1 MKPNYTRRCL
11 LLVLPF
17 AFCAFDSYSL
27 AQSQVP
33 PSGDPAS
40 YVLFDVPTAVS
51 TKVVGINN
59 SGEVT
64 GYFQDSPWGAQRGF
78 VREPNGD
85 ITVFDGI
92 PAAINDP
99 GDVAGIVYA
108 VGIHSFLRN
117 AQGNITVFDVPQLSP
132 TILPIGFAMAID
144 NRGDIA
150 GFIIPCPGCDT
161 WVGFVR
167 HRQGDI
173 TTFAPIVNG
182 SVPTGI
188 NERGDIV
195 GVTSPFYSGREGFV
209 RDRKGLMTVFDVAN
223 SPIAAY
229 PVGINNRG
237 DITGYFYDSQPNA
250 TRGFLRDSK
259 GNITVFDGMPAAIN
273 DADEIAGDFSD
284 ATGDHNFLRDNKGNV
299 TVFNVPN
306 NSGAH
311 AVSINNRGDVAGYF
325 LDATT
330 GKTRGFVRIANP

>member
-1 MKPNYTRRCL
+1 MKPTYTRRCL

-17 AFCAFDSYSL
+17 ALYAFDSYSL
-27 AQSQVP
+27 AQGQVP
-33 PSGDPAS
+33 PSGDGAS
-40 YVLFDVPTAVS
+40 YVVFDVPNAVS

-64 GYFQDSPWGAQRGF
+64 GYFQDSPSGGTRGF

-85 ITVFDGI
+85 ITVFGGI

-99 GDVAGIVYA
+99 GDVAGVN
-108 VGIHSFLRN
+108 FLRD
-117 AQGNITVFDVPQLSP
+117 AHGNITEFDIPLS
-132 TILPIGFAMAID
+132 TTVIRVGFTMAID
-144 NRGDIA
+144 NRGDIT
-150 GFIIPCPGCDT
+150 GFFIPCLGCGT
-161 WVGFVR
+161 WEGFVR

-173 TTFAPIVNG
+173 TTFVSGSTG
-182 SVPTGI
+182 SVPTCI
-188 NERGDIV
+188 NERGDIA
-195 GVTSPFYSGREGFV
+195 GTTSPYYLSQEGFV
-209 RDRKGLMTVFDVAN
+209 RDRKGVMTVFDAGG
-223 SPIAAY
+223 SGPGPRAY

-237 DITGYFYDSQPNA
+237 DITGYFYDSQSNA